1 LRAEKRAGWL
11 AALGIATMTVATMGV
26 VTTCRGGAGG
36 AAGRGAANAAYPR
49 PDRPVAGIV
58 SPEWSDESQRDAEGE
73 ADTVMARLGI
83 GAGTR
88 VADVGAGSGYYT
100 VRLARRVLPGGRVYA
115 EDIMPA
121 YLTALTARVRDS
133 AFTDVEVIRGL
144 PDDPRLPAA
153 SIDVAML
160 IHMYHEIEE
169 PFALLEHLY
178 PAFRAGQGRVAI
190 VDMDRPTG
198 SHGTPPALLRCEL
211 AAVGYRETRVTTL
224 ATGYLAEF
232 AAPATA
238 DSLPPPSAI
247 RGRLATLG
255 CKTTR

>member
-1 LRAEKRAGWL
+1 VLVGILVSVFVILGVEHCLRARNGEDESAG
-11 AALGIATMTVATMGV
+11 APGATV
-26 VTTCRGGAGG
+26 GA
-36 AAGRGAANAAYPR
+36 RGAAFPP

-83 GAGTR
+83 GPGTH
-88 VADVGAGSGYYT
+88 VADIGAGSGYYT

-115 EDIMPA
+115 EDIVPT
-121 YLTALTARVRDS
+121 YLAALSARVRDS
-133 AFTDVEVIRGL
+133 AFADVEVIHGV
-144 PDDPRLPAA
+144 PDDPRLPPG
-153 SIDVAML
+153 SIDIAIL
-160 IHMYHEIEE
+160 IHMYHEIDQ

-178 PAFRAGQGRVAI
+178 PAFAAGRPGRVAI

-211 AAVGYRETRVTTL
+211 AAVGYRETRVTPL

-232 AAPATA
+232 AAPVTA

-247 RGRLATLG
+247 RGRLETLG